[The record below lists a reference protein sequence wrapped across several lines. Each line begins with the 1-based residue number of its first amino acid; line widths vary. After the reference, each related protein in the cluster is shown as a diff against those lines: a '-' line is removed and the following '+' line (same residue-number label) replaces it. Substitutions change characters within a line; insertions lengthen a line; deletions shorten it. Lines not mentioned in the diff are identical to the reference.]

1 MYEFNGWFVLAN
13 SSDVGQQG
21 EIPADKMERLRG
33 LLAAQDWTP
42 RIELLTFG
50 GQSQL
55 RLTGATLA
63 NRGEAD
69 DIEKVLKFVA
79 HEMPGSYGIL
89 YETSNGDDLPRPPG
103 PLAFR
108 VHVMTAGELTLRMD
122 PFLSPANPVIED

>member
-1 MYEFNGWFVLAN
+1 MYEFNGWFVLGN
-13 SSDVGQQG
+13 SIDADQWS

-50 GQSQL
+50 NQSQL

-69 DIEKVLKFVA
+69 DIENVLKFVA

-108 VHVMTAGELTLRMD
+108 VHVMAAGKLTVRMD